1 MDNLPA
7 WVYIVLALTSGLFG
21 QQFLGQ
27 VWKQREKQKQDR
39 AEHAQAQENSLLRAV
54 IEMVQV
60 QSATLTELLKGS
72 LAANQ
77 TMANNIGQL
86 ALSLEGQN
94 RDENNRF
101 LLIKEELLKVQR
113 QLEQMEGMLNDSQD
127 LTSAVVK
134 ALGANLKDVMHEVAE
149 DKVREGSIR

>member
-1 MDNLPA
+1 MDNLPI

-27 VWKQREKQKQDR
+27 VWKQREKQKQDQ

-54 IEMVQV
+54 IDMVQV

-101 LLIKEELLKVQR
+101 LLIREELGKVQQ
-113 QLEQMEGMLNDSQD
+113 QLEDMEHMLIDSQD

-134 ALGANLKDVMHEVAE
+134 ALGANLETVMQEVQR
-149 DKVREGSIR
+149 DKVKEDNIK